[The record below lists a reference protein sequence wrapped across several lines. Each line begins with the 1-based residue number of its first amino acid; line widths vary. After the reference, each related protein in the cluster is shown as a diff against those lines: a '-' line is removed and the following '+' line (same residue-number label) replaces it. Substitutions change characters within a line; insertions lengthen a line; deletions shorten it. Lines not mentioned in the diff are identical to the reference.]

1 MSDKSIMHLYIA
13 GVISQITTAAQV
25 ATLGGASAPVSDL
38 GQDLGV
44 VFNWNDGSVG
54 KTGFYGF
61 QRSSGKFAFMTDAT
75 VANGV
80 YAGTTATLLANLQGN
95 VTGNVTGNLT
105 GNADTATNATHATSA
120 DTATTATNATNA
132 TSATSAT
139 SANQATKLSTAR
151 TISLTGDVTYTSNLF
166 DGSGNVTGVATLA
179 NSGITA
185 GSYNTAS
192 TTHTPMT
199 FDAKGR
205 LTGVLAPV
213 TITPLWSSI
222 QSTPTTL
229 SGYGITDGVR
239 SVNLTQPAFGITVSG
254 GPITSSGSITLAL
267 ANDLA
272 ALEGLSGTGL
282 ARRTAADTW
291 SVGSQVSLS
300 SEVTGNLPV
309 TNLNSGTGA
318 GATTFWNGLG
328 AWATALTAVSI
339 VSANGI
345 SGSVATGSTT
355 PAITLT
361 LGAITPTSVVASGGI
376 SGATLSGAGSGI
388 TGLNASALASGTV
401 PLAQLGSSG
410 TPSATTFLNGANA
423 WATALTSVS
432 VVTANGVS
440 ATVANGSTT
449 PALTFTLG
457 AITPTSV
464 AATGAVSGSTLSGAG
479 SAITALNA
487 SNLGSGTVPLARL
500 GSSGTA
506 NTTTFLRGDNTWATA
521 VTAVTVA
528 TTNGV
533 SAAVSNQGTTPSL
546 AFTLGAITPSSV
558 NASGNITAATFTGNG
573 AALTGISNTSL
584 VNSAVTIGTT
594 TVALGA
600 TAPTIAGLVSLTT
613 ATLTATGSASVG
625 GSLSVAGGIS
635 GNISGTA
642 TGITGGLTGQVL
654 YQSAPSVTSFATGV
668 LVDAN
673 GSLQLTSDVT
683 PVTPTSATAMGL
695 FAENYASRNIPSYVN
710 SVDVATPLQ
719 SHIGHKSV
727 YSWAAV
733 ANSTSFTVFGSSQPS
748 KTGTLAARVV
758 ATTNLFT
765 SMRRIGITSGA
776 GTGSS
781 LNLYA
786 PDLTFWLGDAAG
798 LGGFYAVFRFG
809 VSDPATVANARMFV
823 GLYANSSTIGNVNPS
838 TLVNMVGI
846 GCEAGATTLS
856 IYTNDGSGT
865 ASEVSLGANFP
876 SQTLSADVYE
886 LILYC
891 TPNATSI
898 NYEVTNLSSGASSQG
913 TLTTQLPANTQ
924 LLSPHFWRNNGTTAR
939 AVALDVASLYIETDY

>member
-1 MSDKSIMHLYIA
+1 MSDKSIMHLYIG

-25 ATLGGASAPVSDL
+25 ATLGGVAPPASDA
-38 GQDLGV
+38 GQDFGV
-44 VFNWNDGSVG
+44 AFNWHNGSAG

-61 QRSSGKFAFMTDAT
+61 QRSSGKFVFITDT
-75 VANGV
+75 TLNNGV
-80 YAGTTATLLANLQGN
+80 YAGLAATILANLQGN

-120 DTATTATNATNA
+120 DTAATATNATNA

-166 DGSGNVTGVATLA
+166 DGSSNVTGVATLA
-179 NSGITA
+179 NSGATA
-185 GSYNTAS
+185 GTYNSSGVTI
-192 TTHTPMT
+192 TPMI

-205 LTGVLAPV
+205 FTGVAAPV
-213 TITPLWSSI
+213 TIAPLFSSI

-229 SGYGITDGVR
+229 AGYGITDGVR

-328 AWATALTAVSI
+328 AWVTALTAVSI

-401 PLAQLGSSG
+401 PLAQLGSTG
-410 TPSATTFLNGANA
+410 TPSASTFLNGANA

-487 SNLGSGTVPLARL
+487 SNLGSGTVPLVRL

-506 NTTTFLRGDNTWATA
+506 NTTTYLRGDNTWATA

-528 TTNGV
+528 TANGV

-558 NASGNITAATFTGNG
+558 NASGNVTAASFTGDG
-573 AALTGISNTSL
+573 SGLTNIGNASL
-584 VNSAVTIGTT
+584 ANSAVIIGTT
-594 TVALGA
+594 SVSLGA
-600 TAPTIAGLVSLTT
+600 TAATISGLTSLTT
-613 ATLTATGSASVG
+613 GTLTATGSASVG

-635 GNISGTA
+635 GNVSGNA
-642 TGITGGLTGQVL
+642 TGISGGSAGEVL
-654 YQSAPSVTSFATGV
+654 YQIAADTTGFAAGV
-668 LVDAN
+668 LIDTN
-673 GSLQLTSDVT
+673 GSLQLSSAVT
-683 PVTPTSATAMGL
+683 PVTPSAATTMGL
-695 FAENYASRNIPSYVN
+695 FAVNNAGRNIPSFVN
-710 SVDVATPLQ
+710 SAGDPVPLQ
-719 SHIGHKSV
+719 SHFGHKSV
-727 YSWAAV
+727 FGWYGV
-733 ANSTSFTVFGSSQPS
+733 ANSNSFTLHGATAPSVTGSTASRSVTTTSF
-748 KTGTLAARVV
+748 
-758 ATTNLFT
+758 FT
-765 SMRRIGITSGA
+765 SLRRIGFASGA
-776 GTGSS
+776 GSGSS
-781 LNLYA
+781 LDVYSPNL
-786 PDLTFWLGDAAG
+786 LFWRGNAAG
-798 LGGFYAVFRFG
+798 RGGFYAVFRFG
-809 VSDPATVANARMFV
+809 VADGLTVANSRMFV
-823 GLYANSSTIGNVNPS
+823 GLCASATAIGNVNPS
-838 TLVNMVGI
+838 TLLNMVGV
-846 GCEAGATTLS
+846 GCESGATTLS
-856 IYTNDGSGT
+856 IYTNDSSGT
-865 ASEVSLGANFP
+865 AVEVSLGASFP
-876 SQTLSADVYE
+876 SQSLSTDVYE
-886 LILYC
+886 LVLYC
-891 TPNATSI
+891 AANDSSI
-898 NYEVTNLSSGASSQG
+898 GYEVTNLTSGANAQG
-913 TLTTQLPANTQ
+913 VITTQLPTNTQ
-924 LLSPHFWRNNGTTAR
+924 LLSPHFWRNNGTTSR
-939 AVALDVASLYIETDY
+939 AVGLDIVSLYIETDH